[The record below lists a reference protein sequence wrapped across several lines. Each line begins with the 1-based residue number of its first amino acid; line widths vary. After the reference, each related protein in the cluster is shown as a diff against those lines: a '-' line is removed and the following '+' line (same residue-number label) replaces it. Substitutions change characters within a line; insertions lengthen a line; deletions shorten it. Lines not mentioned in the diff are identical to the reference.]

1 MRSFKRGAARLVR
14 GANFGDLKEGQ
25 LILQIFVHPVCRY
38 TRDPV
43 PGGSQVDRK
52 ATPFDGHDLGGG
64 RKIIL
69 GGFHH
74 VLCHQ
79 TTLLQFI
86 CQRWMINIVIIT
98 TLAQVEQKVLRLLC
112 VVISRRLL

>member
-43 PGGSQVDRK
+43 PGGGLKWTEKLRLLM
-52 ATPFDGHDLGGG
+52 ATIWGG

-98 TLAQVEQKVLRLLC
+98 TLAQVEQKVLRFLC
-112 VVISRRLL
+112 VYLYI